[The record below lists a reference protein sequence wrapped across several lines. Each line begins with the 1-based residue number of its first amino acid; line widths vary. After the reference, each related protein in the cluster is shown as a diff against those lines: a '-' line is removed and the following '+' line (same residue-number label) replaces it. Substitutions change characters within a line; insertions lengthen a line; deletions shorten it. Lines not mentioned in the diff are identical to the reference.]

1 MPAPSRPN
9 FVRRPPSFS
18 RQLSSRPSRRGRMCK
33 KTVTTKDGRLGSV
46 GGHGVDV
53 AEAARACA
61 APVIGQNSTR
71 EGAAEFWAMSGAATE
86 LPTKKLLQ
94 RQAGPCERSS
104 QQLSRRCAP
113 CGLRKRA
120 KTQDDLL
127 RLRRDSSR
135 APRVQLAACKTLANR
150 LLRKPRCSANAWR
163 QRYTRKST

>member
-1 MPAPSRPN
+1 
-9 FVRRPPSFS
+9 
-18 RQLSSRPSRRGRMCK
+18 MCK
-33 KTVTTKDGRLGSV
+33 KSVTTKDGRLGSV

-104 QQLSRRCAP
+104 QQLSWRCAP
-113 CGLRKRA
+113 CGLRKSA
-120 KTQDDLL
+120 KTQLDLTKTQE
-127 RLRRDSSR
+127 RL
-135 APRVQLAACKTLANR
+135 
-150 LLRKPRCSANAWR
+150 
-163 QRYTRKST
+163 